1 MAATPDGGLDD
12 DGDLG
17 RRRRRTRTATTVVL
31 GWGGR
36 SGWGRGCVFCP
47 IFFRPQEGRV
57 VVGGGVGADAYRG
70 GAVNVRGEGTA
81 RGEGAEVDR
90 QR

>member
-1 MAATPDGGLDD
+1 
-12 DGDLG
+12 
-17 RRRRRTRTATTVVL
+17 
-31 GWGGR
+31 
-36 SGWGRGCVFCP
+36 
-47 IFFRPQEGRV
+47 V